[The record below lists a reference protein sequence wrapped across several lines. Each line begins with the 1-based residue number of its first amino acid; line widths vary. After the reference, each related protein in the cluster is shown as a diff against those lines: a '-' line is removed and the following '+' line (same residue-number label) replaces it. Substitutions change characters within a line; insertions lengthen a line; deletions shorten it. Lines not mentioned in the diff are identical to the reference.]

1 MSEEQEPKIVVDT
14 DWKEQVE
21 KERATAATG
30 DSSASEED
38 VAPIANAPSETTS
51 EALPTE
57 TSEDDDDP
65 QVAVGREYPAPPP
78 ASFEVLISM
87 MFTQAMSMLGHMP
100 DPNTGETNV
109 NKPYAKHSIDTL
121 EMLGEKT
128 KGNLT
133 EDETQMLSEAMHA
146 LRMAYVGAKG

>member
-1 MSEEQEPKIVVDT
+1 MSEEQEPKIVVDS

-21 KERATAATG
+21 KERAAAAGNATP
-30 DSSASEED
+30 DEAASD
-38 VAPIANAPSETTS
+38 VAAPETP
-51 EALPTE
+51 EPQAAK
-57 TSEDDDDP
+57 DDKNP
-65 QVAVGREYPAPPP
+65 QVAVGQEYPAPPP

-100 DPNTGETNV
+100 DPNTGETTV
-109 NKPYAKHSIDTL
+109 NKLYAKHSIDTL

-133 EDETQMLSEAMHA
+133 DDEKQMLSEAMHA
-146 LRMAYVGAKG
+146 LRMAYVGAK

>member
-1 MSEEQEPKIVVDT
+1 MSE
-14 DWKEQVE
+14 EQVE
-21 KERATAATG
+21 KEEAAAAGDQSPDEVASDVAAT
-30 DSSASEED
+30 EETP
-38 VAPIANAPSETTS
+38 A
-51 EALPTE
+51 
-57 TSEDDDDP
+57 DDDNP

-100 DPNTGETNV
+100 DPNTGETTV

-133 EDETQMLSEAMHA
+133 DDEKQMLSEAMHA
-146 LRMAYVGAKG
+146 LRMAYVGAK

>member
-1 MSEEQEPKIVVDT
+1 MSEEQEPKIVVDS

-21 KERATAATG
+21 KERAAAAGNTSP
-30 DSSASEED
+30 DEAVSA
-38 VAPIANAPSETTS
+38 P
-51 EALPTE
+51 E
-57 TSEDDDDP
+57 TSAAETSAAAPAEDDADP

-100 DPNTGETNV
+100 DPNTGETTV

-133 EDETQMLSEAMHA
+133 DDEKQMLSEAMHA
-146 LRMAYVGAKG
+146 LRMAYVGAK